1 MTGFFKLSILILI
14 ILLTSAC
21 SSSRPATPEQNAEKL
36 FQSAERLLE
45 RGLWEDALTAWEQ
58 VRDAYYT
65 PELSMLAELK
75 IAETYYLAERYPEAA
90 TSYKEFLRRYP
101 DDFRASTTLF
111 RLGQSYYRQILS
123 PDRDQTNTRNALN
136 TFEEFLRKYPNDP
149 NAARAEQ
156 LALRARTRLAD
167 HEVYVGRFYLKRKH
181 YQPAIERLENILI
194 QFPEYYY
201 RDEAFFFLGRAYLA
215 TGQTTEAQQILTQL
229 IEEFPASSY
238 YDKASKLLDEKS

>member
-1 MTGFFKLSILILI
+1 MIGFFKFCILMLLI
-14 ILLTSAC
+14 ILTTAC
-21 SSSRPATPEQNAEKL
+21 SGSRPTQEQNAEKL

-58 VRDAYYT
+58 VRDVYYT

-101 DDFRASTTLF
+101 EDFRASTTLF

-123 PDRDQTNTRNALN
+123 RDRDQTNTRNALN
-136 TFEEFLRKYPNDP
+136 TFEEFVRKYPNDP
-149 NAARAEQ
+149 NTAQAEQ

-167 HEVYVGRFYLKRKH
+167 HEVYVGRFYLQRKH
-181 YQPAIERLENILI
+181 YQPAIERLENILA

-201 RDEAFFFLGRAYLA
+201 RDEALFFLGRAYLA
-215 TGQTTEAQQILTQL
+215 TGKNAEAQQMLNQL

-238 YDKASKLLDEKS
+238 YDKAYKLLEKIS